1 MTTGRIDVGKGRFQ
15 RIVNFVE
22 GRFEDDLLVLHEASQ
37 DTVILNPTAA
47 ALWQAL
53 RWPQTLSDLVD
64 LLVEAFPD
72 QPRETLASQVEEAL
86 RVLRSRGLIR
96 YLD

>member
-1 MTTGRIDVGKGRFQ
+1 VTAGGAGVDKGRFQ

-22 GRFEDDLLVLHEASQ
+22 GCFEDDLLVLHEASQ

-53 RWPQTLSDLVD
+53 KWPQTLNDLVD

-72 QPRETLASQVEEAL
+72 EPRETLTDRVEEAL

-96 YLD
+96 CLD